1 MSYSSELFVPL
12 PANPIK
18 NTAADIDAL
27 YNAVISLTRNL
38 SQSLGYETIDLT
50 KFPISNY
57 DIAYKANRFHKVVA
71 KVLTDSNGT
80 PVAGAFVAFKD
91 DGAGNLGIVK
101 AINSTSTAP
110 GLRCSGYLLA
120 VTDGVG
126 IVQTNGLILFSADL
140 VIGQRYYMSNTPGV
154 VTGGATN
161 QYVGVATG
169 KRELLMNLN
178 A

>member
-12 PANPIK
+12 PASPLK
-18 NTAADIDAL
+18 NTPADIATL
-27 YNAVISLTRNL
+27 YNAVSSLARNL
-38 SQSLGYETIDLT
+38 SQSLGYETIDTT

-57 DIAYKANRFHKVVA
+57 DVAYKANRFHRVVA
-71 KVLTDSNGT
+71 KVLTDGNGT
-80 PVAGAFVAFKD
+80 PAAGAFVAFKD

-101 AINSTSTAP
+101 AVNSTSTDP
-110 GLRCSGYLLA
+110 GLRCSGYLLS
-120 VTDGVG
+120 VSDGVG
-126 IVQTNGLILFSADL
+126 IVQTHGLILFGVDL

-154 VTGGATN
+154 VTGGPTN
-161 QYVGVATG
+161 QYVGVAVG